1 MRRKPRFDT
10 IHAIKPQDSVYAVQS
25 LGRKV
30 RALAVLTAL
39 AMKRTSAYIDG
50 YNLYYGLLKGTPYKW
65 LDPVRFV
72 SSLLR
77 DGHELLAVKY
87 FTSPV
92 KTYPYDTAALDRQK
106 VYLQALSTLPRV
118 EIIQG
123 FYRKDAVLMPAHE
136 EECRS
141 CPIAKDGFVKVI
153 KLEEK
158 RTDVNI
164 ASAMLLDAFND
175 KADVFVLVSGDTDFI
190 APVNIVRKDF
200 KKTVLVFNP
209 RDSKS
214 WLRDYASY
222 YRDIPRDLPA
232 QCQLPDTIP
241 YGKRGDRFIHR
252 PAAWMPLPQTT
263 C

>member
-1 MRRKPRFDT
+1 
-10 IHAIKPQDSVYAVQS
+10 
-25 LGRKV
+25 
-30 RALAVLTAL
+30 
-39 AMKRTSAYIDG
+39 MKRTIAYVDG

-65 LDPVRFV
+65 LDLAQLVAK
-72 SSLLR
+72 LLR
-77 DGHELLAVKY
+77 DDHSLVSIKY

-92 KTYPYDTAALDRQK
+92 KTYPHDTSALDRQK
-106 VYLQALSTLPRV
+106 IYLQALGTLPNV

-123 FYRKDAVLMPAHE
+123 FYRKDTVLMPVHE
-136 EECRS
+136 EECKK
-141 CPIAKDGFVKVI
+141 CPMASDGFVKVV

-175 KADVFVLVSGDTDFI
+175 RADVFVLVSGDTDFI

-200 KKTVLVFNP
+200 KKTVIVFNP
-209 RDSKS
+209 RETKS

-232 QCQLPDTIP
+232 QCQLPDVIP
-241 YGKRGDRFIHR
+241 YGRRGDRFIHR
-252 PAAWMPLPQTT
+252 PPAWR
-263 C
+263 